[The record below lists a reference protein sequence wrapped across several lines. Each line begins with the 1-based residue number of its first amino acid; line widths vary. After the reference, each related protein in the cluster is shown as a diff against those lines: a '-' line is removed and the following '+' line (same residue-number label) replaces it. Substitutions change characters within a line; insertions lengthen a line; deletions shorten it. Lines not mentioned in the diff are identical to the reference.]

1 MMSPSISDSGRAI
14 CNSRLVASVVQIR
27 DAQPADAPLIAW
39 DLETA
44 TDRMFSLMLGAGWER
59 ILTRV
64 VSASGHAWS
73 LEHARIADDDGKPLG
88 VILSGPSDLPPPDD
102 AFGLPWGWTRLRLT
116 AVGLACQPFL
126 SFMEHHGA
134 GEWYITA
141 ISVKPEA
148 RGQGVGA
155 ALIGDAVKRARAAGM
170 TSVTL
175 DVDEK
180 NAVARRLY
188 ERQGFELQAT
198 SPTAWLVG
206 GVRVQRMRRGI

>member
-1 MMSPSISDSGRAI
+1 M
-14 CNSRLVASVVQIR
+14 VSVR
-27 DAQPADAPLIAW
+27 DAGVDDASLVAW

-44 TDRMFSLMLGAGWER
+44 TDRMFSLMLGARWEQ

-64 VSASGHAWS
+64 VRTSGHAWS
-73 LEHARIADDDGKPLG
+73 LKHARVADAGGKPLG
-88 VILSGPSDLPPPDD
+88 VILSGPSDLPPHDD

-126 SFMEHHGA
+126 SFMERHGA

-148 RGQGVGA
+148 RGQGVGT
-155 ALIGDAVKRARAAGM
+155 ALISDAVARARAAGM

-175 DVDEK
+175 DVDAK
-180 NAVARRLY
+180 NTGARRLY
-188 ERQGFELQAT
+188 EREGFVVQAT
-198 SPTAWLVG
+198 SPTAWLMG
-206 GVRVQRMRRGI
+206 GVRVQRMRLSI

>member
-1 MMSPSISDSGRAI
+1 M
-14 CNSRLVASVVQIR
+14 VSVR
-27 DAQPADAPLIAW
+27 DAGVDDASLVAW

-44 TDRMFSLMLGAGWER
+44 TDRMFSLMLGARWEQ

-64 VSASGHAWS
+64 VRTPGHAWS
-73 LEHARIADDDGKPLG
+73 LEHARVADAGGKPLG

-126 SFMEHHGA
+126 SFMERHGA

-148 RGQGVGA
+148 RGQGVGT
-155 ALIGDAVKRARAAGM
+155 ALISDAVARARAAGI

-175 DVDEK
+175 DVDAK
-180 NAVARRLY
+180 NTGARRLY
-188 ERQGFELQAT
+188 EREGFVVQAT
-198 SPTAWLVG
+198 SPTAWLMG
-206 GVRVQRMRRGI
+206 GVRVQRMRLSI

>member
-1 MMSPSISDSGRAI
+1 M
-14 CNSRLVASVVQIR
+14 VSVR
-27 DAQPADAPLIAW
+27 DAGVDDASLVAW

-44 TDRMFSLMLGAGWER
+44 TDRMFSLMLGARWEQ

-64 VSASGHAWS
+64 VRTSGHAWS
-73 LEHARIADDDGKPLG
+73 LKHARVADAGGKPLG
-88 VILSGPSDLPPPDD
+88 VILSGPSDLPPPHD

-126 SFMEHHGA
+126 SFMERHGA

-148 RGQGVGA
+148 RGQGVGT
-155 ALIGDAVKRARAAGM
+155 ALISDAVARARAAGM

-175 DVDEK
+175 DVDAK
-180 NAVARRLY
+180 NTGARRLY
-188 ERQGFELQAT
+188 EREGFVVQAT
-198 SPTAWLVG
+198 SPTAWLMG
-206 GVRVQRMRRGI
+206 GVRVQRMRLSI